1 MELHAHIKQGL
12 RVKEQP
18 LLSQM
23 TLTLGLYR
31 TQLVVLLHATYYNLV
46 LAHCSVKRYTK
57 SSGTATLGSQVL
69 NQWQVSACSEKCVG
83 LIIKVRCLQVT
94 SELWLICQNHPFLDG
109 EARWSLSSRSQDGGM
124 VRFTACP
131 LFALLSSAQL
141 TSAKWDRSTSPLS
154 IPISPANQ
162 ELSLSC
168 SQKWTIIW
176 DSHPG
181 RIVRVERAQLCLFLG
196 AFNDAPTLHTF
207 RWISNC

>member
-1 MELHAHIKQGL
+1 MEFFQKLYKPIFKVLKMCSKTLFKTPAESLKPNHHPAAPTHRWMELHAHIKQGL

-83 LIIKVRCLQVT
+83 LIIKVRCL
-94 SELWLICQNHPFLDG
+94 
-109 EARWSLSSRSQDGGM
+109 
-124 VRFTACP
+124 
-131 LFALLSSAQL
+131 
-141 TSAKWDRSTSPLS
+141 
-154 IPISPANQ
+154 
-162 ELSLSC
+162 
-168 SQKWTIIW
+168 
-176 DSHPG
+176 
-181 RIVRVERAQLCLFLG
+181 
-196 AFNDAPTLHTF
+196 
-207 RWISNC
+207 